1 MIKYDQFYRTYMIRR
16 IMDLDRVTDL
26 DSIPEMPRGSIV
38 HCLDNLYRPADQLI
52 LTPND
57 KNILLQ
63 KDPPFKYYHTIYQF
77 EPSPSDVIAPNDTGI
92 RPKTMGMLMSQLAS
106 FRREHNRTWRQCAS
120 IQAIPDRADVTGVVS
135 YNTLFNVRV
144 AGMYP
149 QIRFMNYILAC
160 LVNTLARVRSI
171 KRPHFIH
178 FPILPKMYERQ
189 LFIKALEQQKY
200 DKGRDEL
207 LEEFTK
213 QNFDAPAEE
222 KKGEITDKVE
232 RSVIRLP
239 NDPFYL
245 LMMHWLCFID
255 SKSSYSIFEYIPKEM
270 LPYVVFT
277 FTCGNKVLFYSLPD
291 MIKLNGKSN
300 AIIIRLIRQMNSL
313 AMSNENTDLVKVV
326 DTDPEGNPNTQPKE
340 VKVNAPEEHEKGEVI
355 HLSTDVPEPEEAD
368 VLPKEFRIAD
378 IDFDL
383 DDIANTAPVDP
394 KYVTVE
400 PKEGQINAPTYNGET
415 DTDELQKFIRAAAKD
430 IEALTKKNIRE
441 DTRLTPLQKQRMEE
455 IAQEWKEVKLN
466 DIPLK
471 DLVLGTPSTV
481 PTSTNTVD
489 LKGIKEYGGDA
500 SMEKSSISTFDEDY
514 LKHSFDKDLAS
525 VLVSVAKNGMYL
537 TDIKS
542 DKVVNQMNRETRYN
556 VTYTDNTRK
565 KHHIKFSIPEIDE
578 YGLCWINGSEKRL
591 RKQRVSLPICKVSPT
606 RVTLNSNFN
615 KTLVERNTT
624 VAHSFYPYFL
634 RMTDKA
640 VGKKV
645 ILDYGM
651 VDLQGKVLPYEYTQ
665 LAKHHPKMTLG
676 DVDFLF
682 DYDNRTE
689 VAHNNIKDDPEALKE
704 MEREYGVLFGIDK
717 AANTNYFMKL
727 DGTVN
732 IVDSESKSLVEQGN
746 FIDITSKIL
755 DVSMSPLQE
764 YVEMKILDKQI
775 PVGFILCYRFGLLHM
790 LKYLKVDYK
799 IYQKGVRKQVSPSD
813 VILDFADCSIVIK
826 RVPYVNSLIFAGLNF
841 FKLKDVTFGEMND
854 KNIYYDLLASKG
866 YSLNYIKGIDTHF
879 DFFIDPITADVL
891 TQMKE
896 PTNFKDLIIRA
907 TALLSTEE
915 HMNPSASSNFRFRG
929 YEMIPA
935 IVYNEVARGLDRY
948 RNKSIGATNVFSINA
963 EAVKQRFLQDQLVS
977 NTDGLNP
984 LQDLRERTMFSHTG
998 FGGRD
1003 IETFM
1008 INDRKFTE
1016 DARGIVSE
1024 ATVAGSNVAV
1034 VSGMSMDPTVT
1045 NTRGMTISKG
1055 VGELSPTEMLSA
1067 TALVL
1072 PGITQDDG
1080 KRAYLAG
1087 LQVAQYMPT
1096 HEGEVSPI
1104 RTGYE
1109 RVLAQRSRPPYA
1121 YPAKQDGKILEINE
1135 DIHLMKIEYKDGT
1148 QDVVPFGDQLSRN
1161 SSSGFYNTNRM
1172 VINNFKVGDK
1182 FKAQD
1187 ILSYNKDCFQAD
1199 PYSKQVDWK
1208 IGVLANV
1215 ALVECD
1221 DTLDDCSAI
1230 TAALAAKLGVTPVH
1244 PFTVM
1249 LSKDTVVHSYKK
1261 LGDHVEIREAMIT
1274 YDKSEVPESLRS
1286 SDAAVLEVLAKINK
1300 TSEKAHHA
1308 GQICKIEAYYTCP
1321 ISEMSESLQAIVKT
1335 CIKPQNSMNKFAQGT
1350 IRQDKYVES
1359 SEITTDFRVD
1369 GVVPED
1375 DSVILKFYISED
1387 VDMDAGSKIVYSTEL
1402 KSVVGY
1408 IIPQQLDTESGDCK
1422 VDALMSM
1429 RAANARIVYSPFV
1442 TGACNRVLE
1451 KLQEDVIKMFEA

>member
-1 MIKYDQFYRTYMIRR
+1 MIKYDQFYRQFMIRR
-16 IMDLDRVTDL
+16 LVDIDRVTDL
-26 DSIPEMPRGSIV
+26 DTVPELPRGAIV
-38 HCLDNLYRPADQLI
+38 HCLDNLYRSADNLI
-52 LTPND
+52 LTPDDNNVFL
-57 KNILLQ
+57 K
-63 KDPPFKYYHTIYQF
+63 KDPPFKYYHAIRSF
-77 EPSPSDVIAPNDTGI
+77 EPSSSDVIAPNDAGI
-92 RPKTMGMLMSQLAS
+92 KPKTMGMLMSQLAS
-106 FRREHNRTWRQCAS
+106 FRQEHNRTWKQCVS
-120 IQAIPDRADVTGVVS
+120 IQAIPDRADVMGVVS
-135 YNTLFNVRV
+135 YNTLFNVRIS
-144 AGMYP
+144 GMYP

-160 LVNTLARVRSI
+160 LVNSLARVRDI
-171 KRPHFIH
+171 KRPHIVH
-178 FPILPKMYERQ
+178 FPILPRIYDRQ
-189 LFIKALEQQKY
+189 LFIKALEQSKY
-200 DKGRDEL
+200 DKGRDAL
-207 LEEFTK
+207 LEEFSK
-213 QNFDAPAEE
+213 QNYDASDDN
-222 KKGEITDKVE
+222 KKGEITDKIE

-245 LMMHWLCFID
+245 LLLHWFCFVD
-255 SKSSYSIFEYIPKEM
+255 GKSTYSIFEYIPKEM
-270 LPYVVFT
+270 LPYVVFA
-277 FTCGNKVLFYSLPD
+277 FTSGNKALFYSLPD
-291 MIKLNGKSN
+291 MLKLNGKSN

-326 DTDPEGNPNTQPKE
+326 EANSEKPSDTPKE
-340 VKVNAPEEHEKGEVI
+340 EKVDNVKDIEKDDAI
-355 HLSTDVPEPEEAD
+355 KLSTDVPESDDLEA
-368 VLPKEFRIAD
+368 LPKEFRIVD
-378 IDFDL
+378 IDFDI
-383 DDIANTAPVDP
+383 DDAVNTQPIDP
-394 KYVTVE
+394 KYVTVNPE
-400 PKEGQINAPTYNGET
+400 EGKINAPSYDGDTN
-415 DTDELQKFIRAAAKD
+415 TDELQKFIQNAAKD
-430 IEALTKKNIRE
+430 IEDLSKKSIRE
-441 DTRLTPLQKQRMEE
+441 DTRLTPLQKQRMEQ

-466 DIPLK
+466 NVPLK
-471 DLVLGTPSTV
+471 DLVVGTPSTV
-481 PTSTNTVD
+481 KTSENTVD
-489 LKGIKEYGGDA
+489 LKGFKEYGGDA
-500 SMEKSSISTFDEDY
+500 SMEKSSISSFDEDY

-542 DKVVNQMNRETRYN
+542 EKIVNQMNRETKYN
-556 VTYTDNTRK
+556 VTYTDNMRK
-565 KHHIKFSIPEIDE
+565 NHHIKFSIPEIDE

-634 RMTDKA
+634 RMTSRA
-640 VGKKV
+640 AEKKV
-645 ILDYGM
+645 ILEYGL

-676 DVDFLF
+676 DVDFSF
-682 DYDNRTE
+682 DFDNRIE
-689 VAHNNIKDDPEALKE
+689 IAHNTLKDDVESLNELEK
-704 MEREYGVLFGIDK
+704 EYGVLFGIDK
-717 AANTNYFMKL
+717 ESNVNYFIKL

-732 IVDSESKSLVEQGN
+732 IVDCESKSLVEQGN
-746 FIDITSKIL
+746 FIDIVSKIL

-790 LKYLKVDYK
+790 LKYLKADYK
-799 IYQKGVRKQVSPSD
+799 IYQKGVRKQVNPSD
-813 VILDFADCSIVIK
+813 VILDFADVSIVIK

-841 FKLKDVTFGEMND
+841 FKIKDVTFAEMND

-896 PTNFKDLIIRA
+896 PSNFKDLIIRA

-948 RNKSIGATNVFSINA
+948 RNKSLGATNVFSINA

-1008 INDRKFTE
+1008 INDRKFTD
-1016 DARGIVSE
+1016 DARGVISE
-1024 ATVAGSNVAV
+1024 GTVAGSNVAV
-1034 VSGMSMDPTVT
+1034 VAQLSMDPTIT
-1045 NTRGMTISKG
+1045 NTRGMCKSKG
-1055 VGELSPTEMLSA
+1055 VGELNPTEMLSA

-1087 LQVAQYMPT
+1087 LQITQYMPT

-1121 YPAKQDGKILEINE
+1121 YPAKMDGKILEINE
-1135 DIHLMKIEYKDGT
+1135 DIHLMKIEYSDGT

-1230 TAALAAKLGVTPVH
+1230 TTTLAAKLGVTPVH

-1261 LGDHVEIREAMIT
+1261 LGDHVEIREPMIT
-1274 YDKSEVPESLRS
+1274 YDKSEVPDSLRS

-1300 TSEKAHHA
+1300 ATEKAHHA
-1308 GQICKIEAYYTCP
+1308 GHICKIEAYYTCP

-1335 CIKPQNSMNKFAQGT
+1335 CIKPQNAMSKFANGT
-1350 IRQDKYVES
+1350 AREDKFVAS
-1359 SEITTDFRVD
+1359 GTITTDYRVD
-1369 GVVPED
+1369 GIVPED

-1408 IIPQQLDTESGDCK
+1408 IIPQQLDTESGDVK

-1451 KLQEDVIKMFEA
+1451 KLQDDVIKMFDE

>member
-1 MIKYDQFYRTYMIRR
+1 MIKYDQFYRQFMIRR
-16 IMDLDRVTDL
+16 VVDLDRVIDL
-26 DSIPEMPRGSIV
+26 DTMPELPRGAIV
-38 HCLDNLYRPADQLI
+38 HCLDNLYRSSEDLL

-57 KNILLQ
+57 KNIFLQ
-63 KDPPFKYYHTIYQF
+63 KEPPLKYYHAIRAF

-92 RPKTMGMLMSQLAS
+92 KPKTMGMLMSQLAS
-106 FRREHNRTWRQCAS
+106 FRQEHNRTWKQCAS
-120 IQAIPDRADVTGVVS
+120 IQAIPDRADVMGVVS
-135 YNTLFNVRV
+135 YNTLFNVRIS
-144 AGMYP
+144 GMYP

-160 LVNTLARVRSI
+160 LVNSLARVRNI
-171 KRPHFIH
+171 KRPHIVH
-178 FPILPKMYERQ
+178 FPILPRMYDRQ
-189 LFIKALEQQKY
+189 LFIKALEQSKY
-200 DKGRDEL
+200 DKGRDAL
-207 LEEFTK
+207 LDQFAK
-213 QNFDAPAEE
+213 QNYEAADED
-222 KKGEITDKVE
+222 KKGEITEKIE

-245 LMMHWLCFID
+245 LLLHWLCFVD
-255 SKSSYSIFEYIPKEM
+255 GKSTYSIFEYIPKEM
-270 LPYVVFT
+270 LPYVVFA
-277 FTCGNKVLFYSLPD
+277 FTSGNKALFYSLPD
-291 MIKLNGKSN
+291 MLKLNGKNN

-313 AMSNENTDLVKVV
+313 AMSDENTELTKVIEAPEHITSAPKEEKVV
-326 DTDPEGNPNTQPKE
+326 DKDSVENEDAAK
-340 VKVNAPEEHEKGEVI
+340 
-355 HLSTDVPEPEEAD
+355 LSTDLPDPEE
-368 VLPKEFRIAD
+368 VESLPKEFRIAD

-383 DDIANTAPVDP
+383 DDVFNTQPVDP
-394 KYVTVE
+394 KYVTVNPE
-400 PKEGQINAPTYNGET
+400 EGKINAPSYDGET
-415 DTDELQKFIRAAAKD
+415 NTDELQTFIQNAAKE
-430 IEALTKKNIRE
+430 IEELSSKSIRE
-441 DTRLTPLQKQRMEE
+441 DTRLTPLQKQRMEQ
-455 IAQEWKEVKLN
+455 IAQEWKDVKLN
-466 DIPLK
+466 DVPLK
-471 DLVLGTPSTV
+471 DLVAGTTATV
-481 PTSTNTVD
+481 KTSENTVD
-489 LKGIKEYGGDA
+489 LKGIKEYGGDS
-500 SMEKSSISTFDEDY
+500 SMEKSTISSFDEDY

-537 TDIKS
+537 TDIRTE
-542 DKVVNQMNRETRYN
+542 KVVNQMNRETRYN

-565 KHHIKFSIPEIDE
+565 KHHIKFTIPEIDE

-634 RMTDKA
+634 KITSKA
-640 VGKKV
+640 PGKKV
-645 ILDYGM
+645 VLDYGL
-651 VDLQGKVLPYEYTQ
+651 VDLQGRVLPYEYTQ
-665 LAKHHPKMTLG
+665 LAKHHPHMTIEDVEFSFDFDNRMEIAHNSFKD
-676 DVDFLF
+676 DVD
-682 DYDNRTE
+682 
-689 VAHNNIKDDPEALKE
+689 ALRELEK
-704 MEREYGVLFGIDK
+704 EYGVLFGIDK
-717 AANTNYFMKL
+717 NANVNYFMKL
-727 DGTVN
+727 DGSVN
-732 IVDSESKSLVEQGN
+732 IVDCESKSLVEQGN
-746 FIDITSKIL
+746 FIDIMCKLL

-790 LKYLKVDYK
+790 LKYLKTDYK
-799 IYQKGVRKQVSPSD
+799 IYQKGVRKQVSSSD

-841 FKLKDVTFGEMND
+841 FKLKDVTFAEMND
-854 KNIYYDLLASKG
+854 KNIYYDLLAAKG
-866 YSLNYIKGIDTHF
+866 FSLNYIKGIDTHF

-915 HMNPSASSNFRFRG
+915 HMNPSSSSNFRFRG

-948 RNKSIGATNVFSINA
+948 RNKSLGATNVFSINA

-1003 IETFM
+1003 METFM
-1008 INDRKFTE
+1008 INDRKFTD

-1024 ATVAGSNVAV
+1024 ATVAGSTVAV
-1034 VSGMSMDPTVT
+1034 VSGMSMDPTIS
-1045 NTRGMTISKG
+1045 NTRGMTVSKG

-1087 LQVAQYMPT
+1087 LQIAQYMPT

-1121 YPAKQDGKILEINE
+1121 YPAKMDGRILEIDENV
-1135 DIHLMKIEYKDGT
+1135 HLMKIEYVDGT
-1148 QDVVPFGDQLSRN
+1148 LDVVPFGDQLSRN

-1172 VINNFKVGDK
+1172 VINDFKVGDK

-1215 ALVECD
+1215 VLVECD

-1230 TAALAAKLGVTPVH
+1230 TAELASKLGVTPVH

-1249 LSKDTVVHSYKK
+1249 LSKDTVVHSCKK
-1261 LGDHVEIREAMIT
+1261 LGDHVEIREPMIT

-1308 GQICKIEAYYTCP
+1308 GSICKIEAYYTCP
-1321 ISEMSESLQAIVKT
+1321 VSEMSESLQSIVKT
-1335 CIKPQNSMNKFAQGT
+1335 CVKTQNAMNRFANGT
-1350 IRQDKYVES
+1350 VRQDKFVES
-1359 SEITTDFRVD
+1359 GTITTDYRVD
-1369 GVVPED
+1369 GIVPEE

-1451 KLQEDVIKMFEA
+1451 KLQEDVIKMFDE